1 MKTFD
6 ELTLSEPLA
15 RAISEMG
22 FITPSPI
29 QAQALPIL
37 LDSPTDFI
45 GLAATGTGKTAAF
58 GIPLLSKL
66 DCEKRSVQ
74 AIILCP
80 TRELSLQIAEQIN
93 LIGKHLGIKAL
104 PIYGGSGY
112 DAQLRGLKQGMQ
124 VVIGTPGRIIDHL
137 NRGTLKLK
145 SVKVVVLDE
154 ADEMVSMG
162 FKEDIEKI
170 LGSTVREE
178 SNIWLFSATMS
189 PMVRRVADQFLIN
202 PKMVQVNRSE
212 MLSATIEQ
220 SYIIA
225 RDTEK
230 PDMLCRIIDAA
241 DDFYGLVFCQTKV
254 LVIELTR
261 HLNELGYKADC
272 LHGDMNQGDREKAMS
287 RFRSRK
293 VKIVVC
299 TDVAARG
306 IDVKDLTHV
315 INYSIPR
322 ELDSYVHRI
331 GRTARSGKTG
341 HAISL
346 IGPAHR
352 YLLGKIERLTKS
364 QIKEGIIPSRKTV
377 GSKKITNMF
386 SKFSE
391 EKFHARV
398 VEVMDENWKKTI
410 SEMDSMEVAGRFIAM
425 MHPDIFG
432 DVSRPEM
439 VRAEPPADR
448 QPRERRERKYDE
460 KRPRFRRG
468 SGGSEE
474 REKPRTFKR
483 AERSSGRRERRK

>member
-6 ELTLSEPLA
+6 ELTLSKPLA
-15 RAISEMG
+15 KAISDIG
-22 FITPSPI
+22 FTIPSPI

-37 LDSPTDFI
+37 LDKPTDFI

-66 DCEKRSVQ
+66 DPSLRAVQ
-74 AIILCP
+74 ALILCP

-93 LIGKHLGIKAL
+93 LLGKHLGIKAL
-104 PIYGGSGY
+104 PIYGGAGY
-112 DAQLRGLKQGMQ
+112 GDQLRGLKQGMQ
-124 VVIGTPGRIIDHL
+124 VVIGTPGRLIDHL
-137 NRGTLKLK
+137 DRGTLNLEN
-145 SVKVVVLDE
+145 VQIVVLDE

-162 FKEDIEKI
+162 FREDIEKI
-170 LGSTVREE
+170 LSSTVRSE

-189 PMVRRVADQFLIN
+189 PMVRRVADEFLRN
-202 PKMVQVNRSE
+202 PQMVQVNRSE
-212 MLSATIEQ
+212 MLSATVEQ

-225 RDTEK
+225 HESDK
-230 PDMLCRIIDAA
+230 PDMLCKIIDAA

-261 HLNELGYKADC
+261 HLSELGYKVDC
-272 LHGDMNQGDREKAMS
+272 LHGDMSQGDREVTMS
-287 RFRSRK
+287 RFRAKK

-306 IDVKDLTHV
+306 IDVKDLSHV
-315 INYSIPR
+315 INFSIPR

-346 IGPAHR
+346 IGPSHR

-364 QIKEGIIPSRKTV
+364 RIKEGIVPSRRII
-377 GSKKITNMF
+377 GSKKIANVLP
-386 SKFSE
+386 KLLE
-391 EKFHARV
+391 EKFHTRA
-398 VEVMDENWKKTI
+398 VEVMDADWKKAI
-410 SEMDSMEVAGRFIAM
+410 AGMDSLEVAGRFLAM
-425 MHPDIFG
+425 MHPEVFG
-432 DVSRPEM
+432 EVSRPEM
-439 VRAEPPADR
+439 VRSAPPVER
-448 QPRERRERKYDE
+448 QPKERNYAA

-468 SGGSEE
+468 SGGGDVETKTRPE
-474 REKPRTFKR
+474 RKGKGFG
-483 AERSSGRRERRK
+483 GRRERRQRS